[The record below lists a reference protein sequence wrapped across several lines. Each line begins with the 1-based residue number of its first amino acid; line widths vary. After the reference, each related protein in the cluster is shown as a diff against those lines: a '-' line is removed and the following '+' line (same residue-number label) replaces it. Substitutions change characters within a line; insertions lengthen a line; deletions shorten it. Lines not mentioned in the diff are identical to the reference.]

1 MKPGRYAAADGSF
14 GRSAGAAMGRGV
26 ALLAVALLI
35 GVLLLN
41 KTDERPPG
49 SDVAAGPGP
58 ASGTGAGSGDD
69 GDGRRSTTTTSTTT
83 TAPAR
88 QPKDVK
94 VVVAN
99 GSDVKGAAGRASDQ
113 LKTAGYNVLAPTNV
127 SPTVATS
134 TAYYTPG
141 YERETIVVAA
151 ALGMPQSVVK
161 LLPSPPPFDGKTANV
176 LVVLGAD
183 HASRFAAAAGS
194 TGAGGGSTGSTT
206 TTARA
211 GAAASTTTTTSR

>member
-58 ASGTGAGSGDD
+58 ATGAESGEDGDD
-69 GDGRRSTTTTSTTT
+69 RRATTTTSTTT
-83 TAPAR
+83 TAAAR

-99 GSDVKGAAGRASDQ
+99 GSEVKGAAGRASDQ
-113 LKTAGYNVLAPTNV
+113 LKAAGYNVLAPTNV
-127 SPTVATS
+127 SPSVATS

-141 YERETIVVAA
+141 YERETIAVAA

-161 LLPSPPPFDGKTANV
+161 LVTSPPPFDAKTANV

-183 HASRFAAAAGS
+183 HANRFAAASGGAAGS
-194 TGAGGGSTGSTT
+194 T

>member
-58 ASGTGAGSGDD
+58 AAGSDD
-69 GDGRRSTTTTSTTT
+69 GNGGGRSATTTTSTTT
-83 TAPAR
+83 TVPAR

-94 VVVAN
+94 VIVAN
-99 GSDVKGAAGRASDQ
+99 GSAVNKAGARASDA
-113 LKTAGYNVLAPTNV
+113 LKPGGYNVLAPTNV
-127 SPTVATS
+127 AGQVAQS
-134 TAYYTPG
+134 AVYYTQTF
-141 YERETIVVAA
+141 EREAAAVAA
-151 ALGMPQSVVK
+151 ALGMPASVVK
-161 LLPSPPPFDGKTANV
+161 PVPTPAPFDAKTANV
-176 LVVLGAD
+176 LVLLGTD

-194 TGAGGGSTGSTT
+194 TTTTAAGGTAATT
-206 TTARA
+206 TTAK
-211 GAAASTTTTTSR
+211 AAAATTTTSR

>member
-35 GVLLLN
+35 GIVLLN

-49 SDVAAGPGP
+49 SDVAAGPRP
-58 ASGTGAGSGDD
+58 AAGTGSGEDN
-69 GDGRRSTTTTSTTT
+69 GDGRSATTTSTTT
-83 TAPAR
+83 TTPLR

-94 VVVAN
+94 VIVAN
-99 GSDVKGAAGRASDQ
+99 GSDVKGAAGRATDQ
-113 LKTAGYNVLAPTNV
+113 LKPPGYNVLAPTNV
-127 SPTVATS
+127 TPAVSASTV
-134 TAYYTPG
+134 YYTPG
-141 YERETIVVAA
+141 YERESIVVAA

-161 LLPSPPPFDGKTANV
+161 LVPTPPPFDAKTANV
-176 LVVLGAD
+176 LVVLGTD
-183 HASRFAAAAGS
+183 HASRFAAATSSGS
-194 TGAGGGSTGSTT
+194 SASTT

-211 GAAASTTTTTSR
+211 AGSTTTTTSR

>member
-35 GVLLLN
+35 GVVLLN

-58 ASGTGAGSGDD
+58 AAGAGGDD
-69 GDGRRSTTTTSTTT
+69 GSDGGRSTTTTSTTT
-83 TAPAR
+83 TVPVR

-99 GSDVKGAAGRASDQ
+99 GSDVKGAAGRATDQ
-113 LKTAGYNVLAPTNV
+113 LKPPGYNVLAPTNV
-127 SPTVATS
+127 TPAVSTTTV
-134 TAYYTPG
+134 YYTPG
-141 YERETIVVAA
+141 YEREAVVVAA
-151 ALGMPQSVVK
+151 ALGMPQSLVK
-161 LLPSPPPFDGKTANV
+161 LVPTPPPFDAKTANV
-176 LVVLGAD
+176 LVVLGTD
-183 HASRFAAAAGS
+183 HASRFSAAAAS
-194 TGAGGGSTGSTT
+194 GSTGSTT
-206 TTARA
+206 TTVR
-211 GAAASTTTTTSR
+211 AASSTTTTSR

>member
-35 GVLLLN
+35 GVVLLN

-58 ASGTGAGSGDD
+58 ATGSNGGGDD
-69 GDGRRSTTTTSTTT
+69 NGNGRSTTTTSTTT
-83 TAPAR
+83 TVPLR

-94 VVVAN
+94 VIVAN
-99 GSDVKGAAGRASDQ
+99 ASDVNRAAARATDQ
-113 LKTAGYNVLAPTNV
+113 LKPPGYNVLAPTNV
-127 SPTVATS
+127 TPAVSTS
-134 TAYYTPG
+134 AVYYTAG
-141 YERETIVVAA
+141 YEREAVAVA
-151 ALGMPQSVVK
+151 TALGLPQSVVK
-161 LLPSPPPFDGKTANV
+161 LVPTPPPFDAKTANV
-176 LVVLGAD
+176 LVLLGSD
-183 HASRFAAAAGS
+183 HASRFAAAS
-194 TGAGGGSTGSTT
+194 TTTTAASGGSTGSTT

-211 GAAASTTTTTSR
+211 ASGSTTTTSR